1 MPSDFFIDLSAPGAF
16 LSVTANY
23 EVNQVWDP
31 NEPLINPYSVIN
43 SVNDTVDPPT
53 LWRAG
58 TRTAKK
64 SMVPKL
70 KIFNW
75 RYV

>member
-1 MPSDFFIDLSAPGAF
+1 MPKHNFIDLSAPGAF
-16 LSVTANY
+16 HSVPANY

-31 NEPLINPYSVIN
+31 DYPLENPYTAIN
-43 SVNDTVDPPT
+43 SVNDTIHPPT